1 MTSNLLRATL
11 AAATIVSANAY
22 AAGLTI
28 YTQPNFAGQQ
38 HAFRG
43 DAASLVHSGVEDQA
57 SSARIDS
64 GQWQLCTQP
73 DFKGDCMTLG
83 PGDYSRLDERVF
95 HKVESVRQV
104 AGDERS
110 EQRYSRYSGHDQGSG
125 SIELFAGTGFRGH
138 VMDLDRDMPRLGGR
152 GEGLGISSLVV
163 NDGTWQLCTEPHF
176 RGDCETYD
184 RGHYRDIGRLN
195 NQVGSIRRIG

>member
-1 MTSNLLRATL
+1 MRPNILRAAL
-11 AAATIVSANAY
+11 AAATLLSASAY
-22 AAGLTI
+22 AAGLTL
-28 YTQPNFAGQQ
+28 YSQPDFAGQQ
-38 HAFRG
+38 HAVRG
-43 DAASLVHSGVEDQA
+43 DEGNFASSGMQDQA

-95 HKVESVRQV
+95 HKVESARRVG
-104 AGDERS
+104 GDERS
-110 EQRYSRYSGHDQGSG
+110 QRYSRYSGYDEGSG
-125 SIELFAGTGFRGH
+125 AIELLAGTGFRGH
-138 VMDLDRDMPRLGGR
+138 MMDLDRDMPRLGGR

-163 NDGTWQLCTEPHF
+163 NEGTWELCTETLF
-176 RGDCETYD
+176 RGECETYD

>member
-1 MTSNLLRATL
+1 MRPNILRAAL
-11 AAATIVSANAY
+11 AAATLLSASAY

-28 YTQPNFAGQQ
+28 YTQPDFTGQQ
-38 HAFRG
+38 HAFRA
-43 DAASLVHSGVEDQA
+43 DAGSLVHSGVEDQA

-73 DFKGDCMTLG
+73 NFAGDCMTLG
-83 PGDYSRLDERVF
+83 PGDYSRLDERLF
-95 HKVESVRQV
+95 HKVESVRRV
-104 AGDERS
+104 GGDERS
-110 EQRYSRYSGHDQGSG
+110 RRYSRYSGYDEGTG
-125 SIELFAGTGFRGH
+125 AIELFAGTGFRGH
-138 VMDLDRDMPRLGGR
+138 MMDVNRDIARLGGR

-163 NDGTWQLCTEPHF
+163 NEGTWELCTEPGF

>member
-1 MTSNLLRATL
+1 MRQNILRAAL
-11 AAATIVSANAY
+11 AAATLLSASAY

-28 YTQPNFAGQQ
+28 YTQPDFTGQQ
-38 HAFRG
+38 HTFRG
-43 DAASLVHSGVEDQA
+43 EAASLVHSGVEDQA
-57 SSARIDS
+57 SSARIES

-73 DFKGDCMTLG
+73 GFKGDCMTLG
-83 PGDYSRLDERVF
+83 PGEYSRLDGRVF

-104 AGDERS
+104 GGDERA
-110 EQRYSRYSGHDQGSG
+110 QRYSRYSGYDEGSG
-125 SIELFAGTGFRGH
+125 SVQLFAGTGFRGH

-163 NDGTWQLCTEPHF
+163 NDGTWQLCTEPGF
-176 RGDCETYD
+176 RGECETYD

-195 NQVGSIRRIG
+195 NQVASIRRIG

>member
-1 MTSNLLRATL
+1 MNQKILRAAL
-11 AAATIVSANAY
+11 AAATLVSASAY
-22 AAGLTI
+22 AAGITI
-28 YTQPNFAGQQ
+28 YTQPDFTGQQ

-57 SSARIDS
+57 SSARIDW

-104 AGDERS
+104 GGNDRY
-110 EQRYSRYSGHDQGSG
+110 QRYSQYSGYDEGAG
-125 SIELFAGTGFRGH
+125 AIELFAGTGFRGH
-138 VMDLDRDMPRLGGR
+138 MMDLNRDVPRLGR
-152 GEGLGISSLVV
+152 RDEGLGISSLVV
-163 NDGTWQLCTEPHF
+163 NEGTWELCTEPGF

>member
-1 MTSNLLRATL
+1 MRNNILRAALGLATL
-11 AAATIVSANAY
+11 VSASAY
-22 AAGLTI
+22 AAGLTM
-28 YTQPNFAGQQ
+28 YTQPDFTGQQ
-38 HAFRG
+38 HTFRG
-43 DAASLVHSGVEDQA
+43 DATSLVHSGVEDQA

-104 AGDERS
+104 GGNERY
-110 EQRYSRYSGHDQGSG
+110 QRYSRYSGYDEGSG
-125 SIELFAGTGFRGH
+125 ALELFAGTGFRGH
-138 VMDLDRDMPRLGGR
+138 MMDLDRDMPRLGGR

-163 NDGTWQLCTEPHF
+163 NEGTWELCTEPGF
-176 RGDCETYD
+176 RGECETYD